1 MVEIIFSSKLE
12 QRQAEFFVTI
22 EKKVHDE
29 ICVFGSA
36 REGDSWNN
44 NGESKGK
51 VGILPK
57 RKDPVKE
64 RKSIKE
70 EICACQF
77 PTSAT
82 RSPGVVTNQQNLSPR
97 DKTGRELATGLRCTW
112 TVSVCWR

>member
-1 MVEIIFSSKLE
+1 MVEIVFSSQLE
-12 QRQAEFFVTI
+12 QRQAEFFVAI

-36 REGDSWNN
+36 REGDSWN

-70 EICACQF
+70 EIRASQF
-77 PTSAT
+77 PASAT
-82 RSPGVVTNQQNLSPR
+82 QSPSVVTKQ
-97 DKTGRELATGLRCTW
+97 
-112 TVSVCWR
+112 